1 MTNLKFDK
9 NLSSDEMI
17 AAVLPTLLDAIK
29 AKAFVGGYEATD
41 AEALGLVVSKHM
53 QWDAEAITQVAAE
66 ALIDSNYD
74 ALAAD
79 FKTSQAYMHLH
90 GSK

>member
-29 AKAFVGGYEATD
+29 AKAFVDGYEATD
-41 AEALGLVVSKHM
+41 AEALGLVVSKYM
-53 QWDAEAITQVAAE
+53 KWDAEAITQVAAE